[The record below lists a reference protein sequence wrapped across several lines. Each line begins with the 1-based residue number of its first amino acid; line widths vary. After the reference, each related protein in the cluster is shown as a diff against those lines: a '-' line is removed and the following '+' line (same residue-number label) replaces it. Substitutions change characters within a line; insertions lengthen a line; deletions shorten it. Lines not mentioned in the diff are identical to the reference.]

1 MRGDHC
7 SMKGLK
13 YITGTRDQRPGVH
26 SHLKTASPVAQPW
39 VSLLATWF
47 SLSSFPRWKSGTR
60 WAWALFSIH
69 APLFKER
76 TDPQIHGYGHAR
88 SKWFRK
94 QHIKNYPIAFP
105 TAVLKLTV
113 WSFVPGAIFLGAQEK
128 SVDSLC
134 NKSNLELWI
143 ITSKSARV
151 RAADQ
156 KRGKA
161 VQDHKRKRICWC
173 LPSSVH
179 RSVLQPVPDS
189 VVPAFYDNRPSK
201 LVMPET
207 EKEQMNHTGH
217 CYRKSWLRP

>member
-1 MRGDHC
+1 M
-7 SMKGLK
+7 
-13 YITGTRDQRPGVH
+13 
-26 SHLKTASPVAQPW
+26 
-39 VSLLATWF
+39 
-47 SLSSFPRWKSGTR
+47 KSGTW

-88 SKWFRK
+88 SKWFQK
-94 QHIKNYPIAFP
+94 QQHIKNYPIAFP
-105 TAVLKLTV
+105 TAVLKLAI
-113 WSFVPGAIFLGAQEK
+113 WSVVPRAIFLGAQGK
-128 SVDSLC
+128 PMNSLC

-151 RAADQ
+151 RAAGQ
-156 KRGKA
+156 KRGKT